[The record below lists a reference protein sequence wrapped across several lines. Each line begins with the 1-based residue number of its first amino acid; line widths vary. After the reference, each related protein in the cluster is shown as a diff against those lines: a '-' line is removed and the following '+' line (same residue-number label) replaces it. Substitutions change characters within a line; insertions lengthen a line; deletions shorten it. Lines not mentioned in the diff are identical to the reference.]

1 MCWTGGVLPY
11 FCLLII
17 NAFVLDQ
24 SISTVCLFVYLSV
37 YSKNFACMLG
47 RLIKVR
53 VSWTGQSLCISVC
66 LCLSVSVALCLSHC
80 LCKEQC
86 MCWKGEFLL
95 YVCLSVCPIVSL
107 FVYAKNSTY
116 LLDR

>member
-17 NAFVLDQ
+17 SAFVLDQ

-37 YSKNFACMLG
+37 YVKNFACILG
-47 RLIKVR
+47 RLIKVH

-66 LCLSVSVALCLSHC
+66 LSVCVS
-80 LCKEQC
+80 
-86 MCWKGEFLL
+86 
-95 YVCLSVCPIVSL
+95 VCLSVCV
-107 FVYAKNSTY
+107 KNSACVGKVNSY
-116 LLDR
+116 CMFVCLSVCLSYRLSVCVCEEQYIFV

>member
-17 NAFVLDQ
+17 SAFVLDQ

-37 YSKNFACMLG
+37 YVKNFACMLG
-47 RLIKVR
+47 RLIKVH

-66 LCLSVSVALCLSHC
+66 LSVCVSVCLSVC

-95 YVCLSVCPIVSL
+95 YVCLSVCLRIVSL
-107 FVYAKNSTY
+107 FVYVKNSTY